1 MCYEC
6 IYALVIKLQCYII
19 NVSTEFSFKPGVP
32 YIIPTHLEEL
42 YDERFVHGYV
52 GLPQIQLRAVVMVQY
67 VDDILANLIGLLCD
81 VFHVHGNG
89 GQRLE
94 IAIGLFV

>member
-1 MCYEC
+1 MR
-6 IYALVIKLQCYII
+6 LVIK
-19 NVSTEFSFKPGVP
+19 SSRTAFKPGAPFIV
-32 YIIPTHLEEL
+32 PTHLEEL

-52 GLPQIQLRAVVMVQY
+52 GLSQIQLRAVVMVQY

-81 VFHVHGNG
+81 VFRVHGYG

-94 IAIGLFV
+94 IAIGLFVRFDRRRQVHYCK